1 MADTIPDIRMS
12 RTAYID
18 VYAATKI
25 PKGTQLLIQ
34 NKSTTGVYIQ
44 IRPTAPLPTST
55 DGYLLMANETCEV
68 SSSTISGVWIIGAGA
83 LSVQILE

>member
-44 IRPTAPLPTST
+44 IRPTTPLANST
-55 DGYLLMANETCEV
+55 DGYLLMANESCEV
-68 SSSTISGVWIIGAGA
+68 ASSNISGVWVSGAGA